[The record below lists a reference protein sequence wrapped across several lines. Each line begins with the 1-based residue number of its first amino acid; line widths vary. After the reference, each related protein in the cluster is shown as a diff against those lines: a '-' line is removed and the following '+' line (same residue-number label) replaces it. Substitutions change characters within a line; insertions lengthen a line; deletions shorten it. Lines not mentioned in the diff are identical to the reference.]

1 MAATNANAAPG
12 GPDQMPARGRRNQKT
27 GTVVSNRMAKTIT
40 VEVVLHSSHPLYRR
54 GITKRHKFYAHD
66 ERQECHV
73 GDVVRIAETRPLSR
87 LKRWRLVEIVRRAAL
102 LPTREEVAAAVG
114 EAELNRDTRRA
125 KEAAKEAPQEA

>member
-1 MAATNANAAPG
+1 MAEQLQAP
-12 GPDQMPARGRRNQKT
+12 ASRGRRNEKT
-27 GTVVSNRMAKTIT
+27 GTVVSNKMAKTIT
-40 VEVVLHSSHPLYRR
+40 VEVVLRSSHPLYRR

-102 LPTREEVAAAVG
+102 LPTREEIAAAVG
-114 EAELNRDTRRA
+114 EEELHRDTRRRA
-125 KEAAKEAPQEA
+125 REAVPPGTENPAPEAER